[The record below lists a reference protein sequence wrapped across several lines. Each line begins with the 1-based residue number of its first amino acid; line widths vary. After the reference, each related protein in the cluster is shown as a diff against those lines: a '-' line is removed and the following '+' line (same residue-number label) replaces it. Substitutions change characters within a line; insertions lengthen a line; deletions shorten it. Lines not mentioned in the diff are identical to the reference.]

1 MSLYTSIRLAP
12 NVFKSANYQTKSLFY
27 WLTIIFNRVDL
38 DSIKE
43 LGPDLAC
50 AQWLLRNGAAVR
62 WTNSKE
68 LTRDYNKLPSNNNH
82 YIEAVDATDSGIC
95 HVGFPHFKG
104 CNYIKDVKLINCVY
118 IDNAAMG
125 ALSILKDTLTHLEV
139 VDCKSVENEGL
150 RKLKVLKNLET
161 LKLKGL
167 PAVADDS
174 ICKELGEAL
183 PKCSGKDCRLYVQK
197 LNLVKEHKLEEN
209 VSFQECNIDDY
220 SEQSNLEV
228 VENKWAKYLDT
239 PEEVQFDNF
248 ATSNSQG
255 TSYHKSNNSVY
266 LDDDNEMCECSDN
279 DHTDMNNDFSYENTI
294 SQYSDYDNEKEDSNI
309 KTEDKLDNIS
319 FNNDNSKSSDCHKC
333 TENIFD
339 DNEDFDLTINF

>member
-1 MSLYTSIRLAP
+1 MSQEMNILLCSSCSTYQVHIVKKAKKWQCKIC
-12 NVFKSANYQTKSLFY
+12 NFKQTLKQVY
-27 WLTIIFNRVDL
+27 
-38 DSIKE
+38 
-43 LGPDLAC
+43 
-50 AQWLLRNGAAVR
+50 
-62 WTNSKE
+62 
-68 LTRDYNKLPSNNNH
+68 
-82 YIEAVDATDSGIC
+82 
-95 HVGFPHFKG
+95 FKG
-104 CNYIKDVKLINCVY
+104 
-118 IDNAAMG
+118 
-125 ALSILKDTLTHLEV
+125 
-139 VDCKSVENEGL
+139 
-150 RKLKVLKNLET
+150 
-161 LKLKGL
+161 
-167 PAVADDS
+167 
-174 ICKELGEAL
+174 
-183 PKCSGKDCRLYVQK
+183 SGKDCRLYVQK